1 MVYNDGILQ
10 QPPTSAL
17 RWGFFFGFLNIYIK
31 ILTIMKLRNIIS
43 KNINEYLFEAQK
55 IKTNI
60 NDNFWKWFGD
70 SKIIENGEPI
80 SVYHQ
85 NVSGDN
91 NFNEFIPQSF
101 GTFGQNS
108 MFYFAKDKNWVKNF
122 VKTFNN
128 SNKEKPR
135 VFYLS
140 IQNPLNLQNLLLT
153 PKEWVSFLENKN
165 LLTNTIKDSLN
176 NMPNWA
182 YGGFNKIPSWKIYRY
197 DFGEFV
203 DKLKENG
210 YDGVIQ
216 TDANYGRTNDL
227 TTYVAIKPNQ
237 IKSVKNDGSWDIN
250 DDNIYS

>member
-1 MVYNDGILQ
+1 
-10 QPPTSAL
+10 
-17 RWGFFFGFLNIYIK
+17 
-31 ILTIMKLRNIIS
+31 
-43 KNINEYLFEAQK
+43 
-55 IKTNI
+55 
-60 NDNFWKWFGD
+60 
-70 SKIIENGEPI
+70 
-80 SVYHQ
+80 
-85 NVSGDN
+85 
-91 NFNEFIPQSF
+91 
-101 GTFGQNS
+101 
-108 MFYFAKDKNWVKNF
+108 

-140 IQNPLNLQNLLLT
+140 IQNPLNLQNMLLT
-153 PKEWVSFLENKN
+153 PKEWISFLDNKN

-176 NMPNWA
+176 NIPNWA
-182 YGGFNKIPSWKIYRY
+182 YGGLNKIPSWKIYRY

-210 YDGVIQ
+210 YDGIIQ

>member
-1 MVYNDGILQ
+1 
-10 QPPTSAL
+10 
-17 RWGFFFGFLNIYIK
+17 
-31 ILTIMKLRNIIS
+31 MKLRNIIS

-153 PKEWVSFLENKN
+153 PKEWISFLENKYNKSIDKN
-165 LLTNTIKDSLN
+165 LLVLDEAARLYIPNTLDDLKNLFYIWNEVIEFLYESKKINQYKGSYVIHDEYILAPIYNLLN
-176 NMPNWA
+176 INVGNISNL
-182 YGGFNKIPSWKIYRY
+182 F
-197 DFGEFV
+197 D
-203 DKLKENG
+203 
-210 YDGVIQ
+210 
-216 TDANYGRTNDL
+216 
-227 TTYVAIKPNQ
+227 
-237 IKSVKNDGSWDIN
+237 VKHNREVERFWI
-250 DDNIYS
+250 